1 MQIHRNLQ
9 VPNDRIKWNSRV
21 SHWIISYWPELA
33 SRRNHG
39 EFLGG
44 KNRGDESF
52 HTTFVWRH
60 LMPERLC
67 ANCGSVPA
75 SRHAKTDAWI
85 VEITPV
91 CADCP
96 CKDDAAKI
104 VLDGHLCCWA
114 LPLFSSSAPHPLR
127 HEVAFSKFISLML
140 MQRRG
145 PTILDHGENRTIC
158 LKNPLET
165 SLIFKFRLHYYFNIS
180 P

>member
-75 SRHAKTDAWI
+75 SRHAKTDSLI

-96 CKDDAAKI
+96 CKDDACKDSSWWSF
-104 VLDGHLCCWA
+104 VLLGAYSTNTWTVIPLDWKLQFTIGTHGISECPKRDPVRPESDWA
-114 LPLFSSSAPHPLR
+114 S
-127 HEVAFSKFISLML
+127 
-140 MQRRG
+140 
-145 PTILDHGENRTIC
+145 
-158 LKNPLET
+158 
-165 SLIFKFRLHYYFNIS
+165 
-180 P
+180 